1 VVFEVAKAYPNVT
14 VFDPAALLCDENYCW
29 AGKDGKMLYVDEHHL
44 SGFGVALLAPELEK
58 VIGKLFEKN

>member
-14 VFDPAALLCDENYCW
+14 IFDPAAFLCDKDYCW

-58 VIGKLFEKN
+58 IIGRLQED

>member
-1 VVFEVAKAYPNVT
+1 VT
-14 VFDPAALLCDENYCW
+14 IFDPAAFLCDKDYCW

-58 VIGKLFEKN
+58 IIGILQGE